1 MLFLG
6 LVLAAATALL
16 CYAGYVFLIVDKREA
31 AKEMEEPELFEELDM
46 KEYFFELPEA
56 VDTFEELRATNPSDK
71 RTLPMALLNRAKADI
86 PLIEQL
92 EKDHPRMARLFN
104 RGLLPNSVWEQLLDA
119 EACMDTEV
127 HDVQAEAEKLQK
139 GWGQGV
145 FGQAYQILR
154 KEREQSAMQAQAQA
168 NAAVLSL
175 EFTKLSG
182 GVVKLFAEGRAV
194 GQQTQMVLRGDC
206 LQEEVAFKTEVFAE
220 LEVGT
225 GDESKKFSCRVP
237 ELLLDKEQDKQW
249 KQIGSDSTA
258 LRLQVK
264 FVRRANNLHIG
275 FGVADIRA
283 TIPLSGGSAAAGGA
297 AAAPPPPDL
306 GKGAA
311 RGARALAAAAP
322 YVALYA
328 EVNCKEVCRHTCTAC
343 RGRRSLGWAPHP
355 HASLTGASG
364 RCGRAPRRPNRR
376 QSSRGSR
383 CRRP

>member
-56 VDTFEELRATNPSDK
+56 VDTFEELRASNPSDK
-71 RTLPMALLNRAKADI
+71 RTLPMALLQRAKADI

-182 GVVKLFAEGRAV
+182 GVVKLFAEGRSV

-283 TIPLSGGSAAAGGA
+283 TIPLSGGSAAAGGGGSSA
-297 AAAPPPPDL
+297 AAA
-306 GKGAA
+306 
-311 RGARALAAAAP
+311 
-322 YVALYA
+322 
-328 EVNCKEVCRHTCTAC
+328 
-343 RGRRSLGWAPHP
+343 
-355 HASLTGASG
+355 
-364 RCGRAPRRPNRR
+364 
-376 QSSRGSR
+376 GSR
-383 CRRP
+383 

>member
-154 KEREQSAMQAQAQA
+154 KERE
-168 NAAVLSL
+168 
-175 EFTKLSG
+175 
-182 GVVKLFAEGRAV
+182 
-194 GQQTQMVLRGDC
+194 
-206 LQEEVAFKTEVFAE
+206 
-220 LEVGT
+220 
-225 GDESKKFSCRVP
+225 
-237 ELLLDKEQDKQW
+237 
-249 KQIGSDSTA
+249 
-258 LRLQVK
+258 
-264 FVRRANNLHIG
+264 
-275 FGVADIRA
+275 
-283 TIPLSGGSAAAGGA
+283 
-297 AAAPPPPDL
+297 
-306 GKGAA
+306 
-311 RGARALAAAAP
+311 
-322 YVALYA
+322 
-328 EVNCKEVCRHTCTAC
+328 
-343 RGRRSLGWAPHP
+343 
-355 HASLTGASG
+355 
-364 RCGRAPRRPNRR
+364 
-376 QSSRGSR
+376 
-383 CRRP
+383 

>member
-206 LQEEVAFKTEVFAE
+206 LQEEVAFKTSRWAPATSRRSSRAACPSSSSTRSRTSS
-220 LEVGT
+220 G
-225 GDESKKFSCRVP
+225 SRSARIPPRSACR
-237 ELLLDKEQDKQW
+237 
-249 KQIGSDSTA
+249 SS
-258 LRLQVK
+258 
-264 FVRRANNLHIG
+264 
-275 FGVADIRA
+275 
-283 TIPLSGGSAAAGGA
+283 SSAARTTCTSASA
-297 AAAPPPPDL
+297 SPTSAPP
-306 GKGAA
+306 
-311 RGARALAAAAP
+311 
-322 YVALYA
+322 
-328 EVNCKEVCRHTCTAC
+328 
-343 RGRRSLGWAPHP
+343 
-355 HASLTGASG
+355 
-364 RCGRAPRRPNRR
+364 
-376 QSSRGSR
+376 SR
-383 CRRP
+383 